1 MTKISAL
8 PADTSPTANDYIP
21 TLDSDT
27 STTKKV
33 TLDDVKNLYL
43 DDLWWEEIGRTTLAI
58 AGDTISVTSLPAR
71 KHLKLIITVTDT
83 GGTVSGVIRFNN
95 DSSANYSRRYSV
107 NGAADTT
114 ETSQT
119 SILANSVTAANPQK
133 TIMEIFNIG
142 TDEKICIFTA
152 IGASTAGAATAPTRV
167 EGAGKWVNTT
177 DQINRIDFINL
188 GTGDYAIG
196 SEVIVLGHD

>member
-1 MTKISAL
+1 MTRISAL
-8 PADTSPTANDYIP
+8 PSDSAPSTTDSIP
-21 TLDSDT
+21 TLDAET
-27 STTKKV
+27 MTTKRT
-33 TLDDVKNLYL
+33 TLGEVGDLLLSDSRYL
-43 DDLWWEEIGRTTLAI
+43 EIGRTTLSV
-58 AGDTISVTSLPAR
+58 AGDTISVTGLPAR

-95 DSSANYSRRYSV
+95 DSGSNYSRRYSV

-133 TIMEIFNIG
+133 TVMEIFNIG

-152 IGASTAGAATAPTRV
+152 IGASTAGAGTAPTRV
-167 EGAGKWVNTT
+167 EGAGKWANTT

-196 SEVIVLGHD
+196 SELIVLGYD